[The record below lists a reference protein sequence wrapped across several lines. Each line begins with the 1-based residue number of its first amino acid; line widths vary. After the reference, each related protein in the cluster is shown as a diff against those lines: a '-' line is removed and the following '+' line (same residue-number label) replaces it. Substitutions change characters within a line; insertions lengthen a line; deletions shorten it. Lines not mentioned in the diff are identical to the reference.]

1 MGDSFLLTV
10 RRHQVLPKTNAVLHQ
25 APWYRHKGKRKGK
38 NSKRLC
44 IHQKNSH
51 SLRNKCLGEG
61 WGELPGV
68 SDFLDPAISKVPG
81 PLSTVMNTSIPS
93 LKMTWVMF
101 LLCSMVGTDPSTISR
116 MGSSRAMPGD
126 GCSWGNYGLGRG
138 GLMRL
143 QSQRWQLGTSQLWVR
158 VRAWSSPWNSLAHTA
173 LQSWSAGM
181 AQSLPKLPL
190 RSQLSLEVVPRYGT
204 RCF

>member
-1 MGDSFLLTV
+1 MGDSFLLTM

-93 LKMTWVMF
+93 LKNDLGDVSAMQHGGNRSLHYLQNGKQQSHARGW
-101 LLCSMVGTDPSTISR
+101 LLLR
-116 MGSSRAMPGD
+116 
-126 GCSWGNYGLGRG
+126 
-138 GLMRL
+138 
-143 QSQRWQLGTSQLWVR
+143 QLWPGQGWANEAAVT
-158 VRAWSSPWNSLAHTA
+158 VLTAWHFPAVSPCTGMEQPLEHTGTHSPSELESRHGNKASLSCPWGGNWA
-173 LQSWSAGM
+173 
-181 AQSLPKLPL
+181 
-190 RSQLSLEVVPRYGT
+190 
-204 RCF
+204 